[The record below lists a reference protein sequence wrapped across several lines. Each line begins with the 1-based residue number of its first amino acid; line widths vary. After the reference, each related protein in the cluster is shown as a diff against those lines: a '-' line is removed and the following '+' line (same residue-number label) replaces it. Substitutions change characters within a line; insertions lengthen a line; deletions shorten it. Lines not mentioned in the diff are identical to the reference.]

1 MRRFKVAKFE
11 EHRMITSVNAF
22 LHQPALQTARWPQD
36 FHNVLTCPA
45 TRGKTL
51 SVAKI
56 GIILE
61 STKKKQEKLGITR
74 KQWNANHVNSSNN

>member
-1 MRRFKVAKFE
+1 
-11 EHRMITSVNAF
+11 MITSVNAF
-22 LHQPALQTARWPQD
+22 PFGLPYKQHRWPQD

-74 KQWNANHVNSSNN
+74 KQWNANHANSSNN